1 MSSVHVKFHDFIK
14 HRGGDMNLS
23 LFSFSEFCILEELE
37 LGRIAHI
44 KDVVLYEGIPIK
56 FVSYFSQLYFI

>member
-1 MSSVHVKFHDFIK
+1 MSSVQVMFHDFIK

-23 LFSFSEFCILEELE
+23 IFSFSEFCTLEEQE
-37 LGRIAHI
+37 LGRIVHI